1 MKVILKGAVVVA
13 GITLATAFGPT
24 VVAVA
29 SPSSTLSVQDG
40 DSGAGG
46 AAIDSD
52 GTQGDYKSA
61 VDGAMN
67 GPQMVASP
75 QYKAAS

>member
-1 MKVILKGAVVVA
+1 MKLILKGVVVVA
-13 GITLATAFGPT
+13 GIGLATALGPT

-29 SPSSTLSVQDG
+29 SPSTTFAVQDG
-40 DSGAGG
+40 DSGVNG

-61 VDGAMN
+61 VDGSMT
-67 GPQMVASP
+67 GPQMVATP
-75 QYKAAS
+75 QS

>member
-13 GITLATAFGPT
+13 GIALATAFGPT

-40 DSGAGG
+40 DSGVGG
-46 AAIDSD
+46 AAIDAD

-61 VDGAMN
+61 VDGSMA
-67 GPQMVASP
+67 GPLIVASP
-75 QYKAAS
+75 QDKVG

>member
-1 MKVILKGAVVVA
+1 MKLILKGAVAVA
-13 GITLATAFGPT
+13 GIALATAVGPT

-29 SPSSTLSVQDG
+29 SPSTTFAVQDG
-40 DSGAGG
+40 DSGVGG

-61 VDGAMN
+61 VDGSMT
-67 GPQMVASP
+67 GPQMVAAP
-75 QYKAAS
+75 QT